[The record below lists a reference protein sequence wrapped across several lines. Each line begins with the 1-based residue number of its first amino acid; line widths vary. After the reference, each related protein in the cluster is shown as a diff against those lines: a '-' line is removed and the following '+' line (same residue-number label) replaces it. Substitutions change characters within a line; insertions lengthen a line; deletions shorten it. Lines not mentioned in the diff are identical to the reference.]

1 MDFDEVTT
9 SPAQNQRDK
18 SDLTLEQKTQEEEN
32 GSYKRFTPSMNIV
45 NPAHKSSSAG
55 TEEQKRVT
63 IEIRKEMVDN
73 LFDQML

>member
-1 MDFDEVTT
+1 MDFDEVTA

-18 SDLTLEQKTQEEEN
+18 SDLTPEQKTQEDN
-32 GSYKRFTPSMNIV
+32 DSYKRFTPSMNIV
-45 NPAHKSSSAG
+45 NPSSNKS
-55 TEEQKRVT
+55 EEQKRVT

>member
-1 MDFDEVTT
+1 MDFDEVTA

-18 SDLTLEQKTQEEEN
+18 SDLTLEQKTQEEN
-32 GSYKRFTPSMNIV
+32 DSYKRFTPSMNIV
-45 NPAHKSSSAG
+45 NPAHKSSNAG
-55 TEEQKRVT
+55 NEEQKRVT

>member
-1 MDFDEVTT
+1 MDFDEVTA

-18 SDLTLEQKTQEEEN
+18 SDLTLEQKTQDQDN
-32 GSYKRFTPSMNIV
+32 DSYKKFTPSMNIV
-45 NPAHKSSSAG
+45 NPSSNKS
-55 TEEQKRVT
+55 EEQKRVT